1 MPAGTS
7 PFIAVDSLASIVAG
21 RANRALPKTL
31 ARFDL
36 HASGQLPQLPRF
48 PRPDGHPGS

>member
-31 ARFDL
+31 ARFDW
-36 HASGQLPQLPRF
+36 PDD
-48 PRPDGHPGS
+48 RPGVVAHR